1 MLLSEAFSTFKEN
14 LSFTADLRQSISK
27 KYCGI
32 TEALND
38 SYRGVSSSTAY
49 SLQVGSFGRH
59 TAIKSISDL
68 DMVYILPDEL
78 RSECRD
84 SPDKILYKTRDI
96 LVSRYPKTT
105 IRSDRLVVCVHFS
118 NCYVEVQPVFEIYDE
133 NDPLSYFEY
142 PDTYTNSWKKTKPR
156 HEIHECKNKNVETFG
171 NYYNVCKMIRAWK
184 NNFGIKIGGLL
195 IDTLVYNFFS
205 SDDVKMKYGQCSFD
219 SYPSLF
225 KDFFFYLK
233 GQRNDCYYHAPG
245 SKQQV
250 KIKEKFIKKA
260 EEAYNIIDTD
270 ENCWKKIFGRYFPQM
285 ESLSCSSVHY
295 RDTEEFIED
304 YYPFEIKGEV
314 SITAVVSAN
323 GFLPRTYTKSAT
335 ISGVYKKVKSSITFS
350 ISTNIKP
357 PYTVKWKILN
367 RGDEAKA
374 RDCIRGQIIT
384 SGVERKEPLTFLGN
398 HYVECYIIQDEI
410 VIARDRFY
418 VYIEENL
425 DK

>member
-1 MLLSEAFSTFKEN
+1 MLLPDAFKAFKEK
-14 LSFTADLRQSISK
+14 LSINTELRQSISK

-38 SYRGVSSSTAY
+38 SFRCISSSTAY

-78 RSECRD
+78 RSEYKD
-84 SPDKILYKTRDI
+84 SPEKILYKTRDI
-96 LVSRYPKTT
+96 LVKKYPKTN
-105 IRSDRLVVCVHFS
+105 IRSDRLVVCVHFLK
-118 NCYVEVQPVFEIYDE
+118 CYVEVQPVFEIYDK
-133 NDPLSYFEY
+133 NDSLSYFEY
-142 PDTYTNSWKKTKPR
+142 PDTYKQSWKKTKPR
-156 HEIHECKNKNVETFG
+156 HEIHACKYKNDETCG
-171 NYYNVCKMIRAWK
+171 NYYNICKMIRAWK

-205 SDDVKMKYGQCSFD
+205 QDTFKEKYCTCSFD
-219 SYPSLF
+219 IYDQLL

-233 GQRNDCYYHAPG
+233 NQSNNSYYHAPG
-245 SKQQV
+245 SNQQV
-250 KIKEKFIKKA
+250 RIKEKFIKKA

-270 ENCWKKIFGRYFPQM
+270 KNCWKKIFGRYFPQM
-285 ESLSCSSVHY
+285 ESLFCSSVHY

-304 YYPFEIKGEV
+304 YYPVEIKGEV

-323 GFLPRTYTKSAT
+323 GFRPRTYTKSAS
-335 ISGVYKKVKSSITFS
+335 ISSVYKKVKASITFS
-350 ISTNIKP
+350 ISTNINH

-384 SGVERKEPLTFLGN
+384 SGAERKEPLTFLGN

-418 VYIEENL
+418 VNIEENL

>member
-14 LSFTADLRQSISK
+14 LSFTAELRQSISK

-38 SYRGVSSSTAY
+38 SFRGVSSSTAY

-156 HEIHECKNKNVETFG
+156 HEIHECKNKNDETFG

-233 GQRNDCYYHAPG
+233 GQ
-245 SKQQV
+245 
-250 KIKEKFIKKA
+250 
-260 EEAYNIIDTD
+260 
-270 ENCWKKIFGRYFPQM
+270 
-285 ESLSCSSVHY
+285 
-295 RDTEEFIED
+295 
-304 YYPFEIKGEV
+304 
-314 SITAVVSAN
+314 
-323 GFLPRTYTKSAT
+323 
-335 ISGVYKKVKSSITFS
+335 
-350 ISTNIKP
+350 
-357 PYTVKWKILN
+357 
-367 RGDEAKA
+367 
-374 RDCIRGQIIT
+374 
-384 SGVERKEPLTFLGN
+384 
-398 HYVECYIIQDEI
+398 
-410 VIARDRFY
+410 
-418 VYIEENL
+418 
-425 DK
+425 